1 MSADRH
7 PAASDASSA
16 PAPVVSV
23 IVPAYDAEATL
34 GDTLASVRAQSYER
48 FEALVVDDGSTDA
61 TAAIAR
67 RAAAEDPR
75 IRLLSQT
82 NGGVASARNHGIA
95 EARGAWIATVD
106 ADDLWHPD
114 KLAAQMT
121 VAEGSPLGPV
131 LVYSWSRRIDGAGR
145 VLADQGRPTHRGDA
159 FHQLLAF
166 NFLGN
171 ASSAL
176 LRADVVREVGGFDAA
191 LHAAGAQ
198 GAEDVALYLAV
209 AERGAL
215 DVAPGFLTGYRISSG
230 SMSRGAARMRRSVEL
245 VLGGIER
252 RRPDTPPRLLG
263 LARSSYDLYAASL
276 AEGAG
281 DRRACA
287 SYIWDATR
295 RRPGLTMAFLGC
307 AALWRGVDQWA
318 TRRGGPPFDALD
330 PMEPAY
336 HLPLAEGFAV
346 LRARAANRAAAARVR
361 RADGIAGPVPTRPAR
376 PGGGP
381 R

>member
-1 MSADRH
+1 MSAENG
-7 PAASDASSA
+7 AAPDAST

-23 IVPAYDAEATL
+23 IVPAYNAEATL
-34 GDTLASVRAQSYER
+34 GDTLASVRAQSLER
-48 FEALVVDDGSTDA
+48 FEAIVVDDGSTDA

-75 IRLLSQT
+75 IRLLSQD
-82 NGGVASARNHGIA
+82 NAGVASARNRGIA

-114 KLAAQMT
+114 KLAAQVA
-121 VAEGSPLGPV
+121 VAEGSPLRPV

-145 VLADQGRPTHRGDA
+145 VLADQGRPMHRGDA

-176 LRADVVREVGGFDAA
+176 LRADVVRDVGGFDAA

-198 GAEDVALYLAV
+198 GAEDVALYLAM

-215 DVAPGFLTGYRISSG
+215 DVAPGFLTGYRISLG

-245 VLGGIER
+245 VLEGVER
-252 RRPDTPPRLLG
+252 RRPDTPPRLLD
-263 LARSSYDLYAASL
+263 LSRASYDLYAASL
-276 AEGAG
+276 AEGAC
-281 DRRACA
+281 DRWACA
-287 SYIWDATR
+287 GYLGDATR
-295 RRPGLTMAFLGC
+295 HRPGLTMAFLGC
-307 AALWRGVDQWA
+307 AALWRVVERWA
-318 TRRGGPPFDALD
+318 TRHGGRPFARLD
-330 PMEPAY
+330 PREPAY
-336 HLPLAEGFAV
+336 RQPLADRFAA
-346 LRARAANRAAAARVR
+346 LRSRAADRAAR
-361 RADGIAGPVPTRPAR
+361 RGPSPGLTHDLTRR
-376 PGGGP
+376 RGGA
-381 R
+381 